1 MPIVDKADVIYKTYE
16 IDQRLTYLILNN
28 IKCILNHR
36 TQHL

>member
-1 MPIVDKADVIYKTYE
+1 MPIVDKADVIYKTNE
-16 IDQRLTYLILNN
+16 IDQRLNYLILNN